1 MLFTIPFNWCIIII
15 EGEEIKNMT
24 TCMFKGKQYICLEH
38 INEIKKM
45 DCGFYFKKYYN
56 KKQMFKD
63 FLGKVKTI
71 TDEGT
76 TELSID
82 PIKGYDSPYNSH
94 GKVSGQLIYIKD
106 YDYKIEFYRPEHIV
120 DDIDFD
126 ISWGESFFVKDD
138 DGQVWFVHIN
148 ED

>member
-1 MLFTIPFNWCIIII
+1 
-15 EGEEIKNMT
+15 MT
-24 TCMFKGKQYICLEH
+24 TFTFNGKQYKCLEH
-38 INEIKKM
+38 INEIKNT
-45 DCGFYFKKYYN
+45 DCGDFFKKYYN

-63 FLGKVKTI
+63 FLGKVKII
-71 TDEGT
+71 TDDGT
-76 TELSID
+76 TEFSID
-82 PIKGYDSPYNSH
+82 PVNGYDSPYDTH

-138 DGQVWFVHIN
+138 NGQVWFIYTN

>member
-1 MLFTIPFNWCIIII
+1 
-15 EGEEIKNMT
+15 MT
-24 TCMFKGKQYICLEH
+24 TCMFKGKQYKCLEH
-38 INEIKKM
+38 IKEIKDT
-45 DCGFYFKKYYN
+45 DCGDYFKKYYN

-63 FLGKVKTI
+63 FLGKVKII

-76 TELSID
+76 TEQSID
-82 PIKGYDSPYNSH
+82 PIKGYDSSYNSH

-120 DDIDFD
+120 DDDLDFD
-126 ISWGESFFVKDD
+126 ISWGDSFFVKDD
-138 DGQVWFVHIN
+138 DGHVWFVHTN